1 MIPWVGGK
9 GKLMWLIN
17 KFAPNGYDR
26 FIDVFGGS
34 ATVTLNRPLKK
45 GCLEIFN
52 DFNSNLTNLFFCVK
66 ERPMALLRELGF
78 LPLNSRDDFNVLEK
92 FFNREEFT
100 DDYLKE
106 ELELTRVYLDP
117 PQAEAIQQL
126 MTERSKL
133 GDVRRAADY
142 FKLVRYS
149 FSGGGKAF
157 AGRSC
162 DIRQFFYLIWECAR
176 RLAKVVIENKDF
188 ESVIG
193 QYDRPGAL
201 IYCDPPYYEAEGCY
215 AVVFTEDDHRR
226 LHDAL
231 LRCQGCVM
239 VSYNDCQFIR
249 KLYKEF
255 YIFRTVRPNSMS
267 QKAGSEYVEV
277 LITNYDPRDF
287 PSQCSIFGHPDGG
300 SGTRYELI
308 HEPIAA

>member
-1 MIPWVGGK
+1 
-9 GKLMWLIN
+9 MWLIN
-17 KFAPNGYDR
+17 KLSPNGYDR

-45 GCLEIFN
+45 GCMEVYN
-52 DFNSNLTNLFFCVK
+52 DYNSNLTNLFFCVR
-66 ERPMALLRELGF
+66 ERPMALIRELGF

-100 DDYLKE
+100 EDYLKE
-106 ELELTRVYLDP
+106 ELELTRVYLEP

-126 MTERSKL
+126 MKERSRR

-162 DIRQFFYLIWECAR
+162 DLRQFFYLIWENSR
-176 RLAKVVIENKDF
+176 RLARVIIENKDCVG
-188 ESVIG
+188 VIV

-215 AVVFTEDDHRR
+215 AVVFTRADHIR

-231 LRCQGCVM
+231 LKCRGFVM
-239 VSYNDCQFIR
+239 VSYNDCEFIR
-249 KLYKEF
+249 ELYKEF

-267 QKAGSEYVEV
+267 QKAGAEYVEV

-287 PSQCSIFGHPDGG
+287 PSQCSIFGHPDDG
-300 SGTRYELI
+300 SGARYELI
-308 HEPIAA
+308 HEPTAA